1 MPRHFS
7 SDEGLFGEKGENEN
21 KSFKVI
27 SNAGTEDR
35 NASNIVEDVFI
46 VTLIV
51 VCALVV

>member
-1 MPRHFS
+1 MKRVIW
-7 SDEGLFGEKGENEN
+7 GRGENGN
-21 KSFKVI
+21 KSFKV

-46 VTLIV
+46 VTFNV